1 VAPIASFFRY
11 HKSSFN
17 MTATPTASSPPIL
30 FTEQQAS
37 EALSLSPGTLY
48 GLRRRGEIPFV
59 KIGRSIRYIPSTLDA
74 WVRSQAIQTP
84 PSCN

>member
-1 VAPIASFFRY
+1 MVSFMHY
-11 HKSSFN
+11 HKSSFD
-17 MTATPTASSPPIL
+17 MTANPTASNSPIL
-30 FTEQQAS
+30 LTEQQAS
-37 EALSLSPGTLY
+37 EALSLSPGTLH

-59 KIGRSIRYIPSTLDA
+59 KIGRSIRYIPSTLDD